1 MANRIRN
8 YPDKKKKYFAHMNQL
23 FDQNDKVIVVGV
35 DNVGSGQLQAVRMA
49 LRGKAELLLGK
60 NTMMKRCLNIR
71 QESRGGD
78 RDKEIFQKFVTDRLI
93 NGNMGLI
100 FTNGDLAEVKKIC
113 EQFRVQAPAKAG
125 SVAPCD
131 VTVPAG
137 NTGLEPTKTQ
147 FFQALNIPT
156 KIAKGTVEILKD
168 EKVVTMGEKVGSS
181 EATLLQMLK
190 IKPFYY
196 GLVLKKIYDNGSVYG
211 PQVLSWTGDD
221 IRQKFVDGASRVK
234 ALGLGLGIPTSAT
247 IDNIMMNGFKKLL
260 AISVMTDYSFDEF
273 DGAKLKDSILN
284 GPKIVA
290 AAAPAGGAAEAAPA
304 KKEEES
310 EEEEDMGFGLFD

>member
-1 MANRIRN
+1 
-8 YPDKKKKYFAHMNQL
+8 MNEL
-23 FDQNDKVIVVGV
+23 FDQHDKVIVVGV
-35 DNVGSGQLQAVRMA
+35 DNVGSGQLQHIRMA
-49 LRGKAELLLGK
+49 LRGKAEVLLGK
-60 NTMMKRCLNIR
+60 NTMMKRCLDNR
-71 QESRGGD
+71 KEERGGD
-78 RDKEIFQKFVTDRLI
+78 RDKEIFTKFVTDRLI
-93 NGNMGLI
+93 SGNMGLI
-100 FTNGDLAEVKKIC
+100 FTNGDLGEVKEIASK
-113 EQFRVQAPAKAG
+113 FRVQAPAKAG
-125 SVAPCD
+125 SVAPVN

-156 KIAKGTVEILKD
+156 KITRGTVEILKD
-168 EKVVTMGEKVGSS
+168 EQVVTAGEKVGSS

-196 GLVLKKIYDNGSVYG
+196 GLEIKKIYDNGSVYG
-211 PQVLSWTGDD
+211 PQVLEWTGDD

-234 ALGLGLGIPTSAT
+234 ALGLGLGIPTKAT
-247 IDNIMMNGFKKLL
+247 IDNIVLNAFKNIL
-260 AISVMTDYSFDEF
+260 AVSVMTDYTFEEF
-273 DGAKLKDSILN
+273 DGAALKDSVLN

-290 AAAPAGGAAEAAPA
+290 SAAPAAAAASAAPA